1 MFIFALFTLP
11 QAALAGSPAYATVS
25 SDASDLI
32 AGVNAVRSSNGLTT
46 LQPNSIL
53 NSIAQQQADYELSI
67 GSQTD
72 TGPGGTRPYQRALAA
87 GYLLAGDLSEGG
99 FIASSYMEV
108 LELVL
113 QPL

>member
-1 MFIFALFTLP
+1 MAKRVSSYYNSNMQKLLKLISMLIIILALFTMP
-11 QAALAGSPAYATVS
+11 RAAQAGSSIYAPDS

-32 AGVNAVRSSNGLTT
+32 AGVNAVRSSNGLNT

-87 GYLLAGDLSEGG
+87 GYLLA
-99 FIASSYMEV
+99 
-108 LELVL
+108 
-113 QPL
+113 